1 MPCVWQSESN
11 IVKMRNSM
19 IPWRR
24 GKNVYAR
31 QLETQMV
38 HLMTWKVSSVWG
50 AMVMEFKFSKKVSV
64 LRKKCIE
71 IVGGWSLTKVTK
83 GGHSQSP
90 SER

>member
-1 MPCVWQSESN
+1 MPRAWQSESN
-11 IVKMRNSM
+11 IVKMRNSV

-50 AMVMEFKFSKKVSV
+50 AMVVEYKFSKKVSG
-64 LRKKCIE
+64 LRKKCIGLL
-71 IVGGWSLTKVTK
+71 GGWSLPTVTK
-83 GGHSQSP
+83 GGHSP
-90 SER
+90 